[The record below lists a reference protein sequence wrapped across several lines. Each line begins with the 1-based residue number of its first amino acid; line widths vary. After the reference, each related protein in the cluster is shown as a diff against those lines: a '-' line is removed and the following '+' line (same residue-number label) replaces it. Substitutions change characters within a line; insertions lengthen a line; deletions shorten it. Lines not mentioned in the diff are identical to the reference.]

1 MDNVYYIGDLVFSK
15 MPSSVV
21 NLLYLFNGAKK
32 TDNGWTVYMSAIVA
46 QGYAGGGSTIEFNLK
61 VGDTIRVG
69 ENCKGR
75 MWNPVR
81 PNKAT
86 DKKISAI
93 HFDNIEKDMI
103 ELSFD
108 LK

>member
-1 MDNVYYIGDLVFSK
+1 MENIYYIGDLVFSK
-15 MPSSVV
+15 MPSSMV
-21 NLLYLFNGAKK
+21 NLMYLFNGAKK
-32 TDNGWTVYMSAIVA
+32 TDDGWIVYMSAIVA
-46 QGYAGGGSTIEFNLK
+46 QGYAGGGITVEFYLK
-61 VGDTIRVG
+61 PGDSLRVG

-75 MWNPVR
+75 MWNPAR
-81 PNKAT
+81 PSKAT

-93 HFDNIEKDMI
+93 YFNKIEKDMI